1 MKRNV
6 IRLALTAC
14 LCLAICS
21 PALVAD
27 SGITVGDF
35 LLRIA
40 TAENLHPGDGADAAR
55 LLRAGGVNLPVVRP
69 GALLTEGTVAAISR
83 AFGIRVTTSRPDAPF
98 GQDAVDAFMIQ
109 FKPEVSGSDQAATG
123 DSGPYPRPND
133 NAADPRTKGRG
144 KKKGI
149 PPVSGHD
156 PV

>member
-1 MKRNV
+1 MRNGNYSFV
-6 IRLALTAC
+6 LDLPPFHRINLTAK
-14 LCLAICS
+14 
-21 PALVAD
+21 
-27 SGITVGDF
+27 
-35 LLRIA
+35 
-40 TAENLHPGDGADAAR
+40 GAFPR
-55 LLRAGGVNLPVVRP
+55 SSVS
-69 GALLTEGTVAAISR
+69 TR

-123 DSGPYPRPND
+123 DSGPSPRPND